1 MVHVSLLNSV
11 QELEKKYRL
20 TANQRALLISDGS
33 TTTLLEAFTGQTV
46 LVKGRSQSIVR
57 ADARLASE
65 LQVEPKSEVSKR
77 IVHLVS
83 GGSSEIL
90 AYAISYTPIERLSP
104 ALLHDVQR
112 TDIPIGKILKM
123 HKIESRR
130 EIKEIGFIRD
140 THFKEIFGSECGM
153 YRTYLIIHQNAPL
166 MKIEEYFPLR
176 SDEHYESSV
185 GHRSRDE

>member
-1 MVHVSLLNSV
+1 MSLLNSV
-11 QELEKKYRL
+11 QEIEKKYGL
-20 TANQRALLISDGS
+20 SALQRALLISDGS

-46 LVKGRSQSIVR
+46 MVKGRNQSIVR

-65 LQVEPKSEVSKR
+65 LQVEPKSEISKR

-112 TDIPIGKILKM
+112 TDIPIGKILKK

-130 EIKEIGFIRD
+130 EIKEIGYLRD
-140 THFKEIFGSECGM
+140 AHCTEIFGLECGI
-153 YRTYLIIHQNAPL
+153 YRTYLIIHQNAPF
-166 MKIEEYFPLR
+166 MKIEEYFPL
-176 SDEHYESSV
+176 SGGEHHESSV
-185 GHRSRDE
+185 RHRSRDE